1 MQALEVGR
9 DPNPHT
15 NGCFCGHSE
24 THGFVDSVKCSPLR
38 AADYPILRTM
48 PFASPEMLRRRLQFA
63 LWSWAFTLVLV
74 VSSWGLSMWIN
85 RTCEFVR
92 IHETD
97 PEDGSTVTFGRG
109 IQQGQLLPR
118 DDCMGWGKYEYLSL
132 DPRMKTARAASALS
146 VVSGP
151 IVMVLLTVYLFL
163 GRPWMS
169 CTCKWL
175 ASFLSLAN
183 AIFQVLT
190 HLMATSGLC
199 QGDIGG
205 STGSTGTTYT
215 VVDAGEA
222 DGSSPATASTCD
234 TNTPTYRATYYTIVA
249 WAIVAVVVAVAFP
262 VQRVG
267 DGSKDNSDGYDSN
280 DDIHNGNDG
289 TDGKDLETSHR
300 SDADELG
307 RSTC

>member
-1 MQALEVGR
+1 M
-9 DPNPHT
+9 
-15 NGCFCGHSE
+15 
-24 THGFVDSVKCSPLR
+24 
-38 AADYPILRTM
+38 
-48 PFASPEMLRRRLQFA
+48 
-63 LWSWAFTLVLV
+63 WSWAFTLVLV

-92 IHETD
+92 IYETD
-97 PEDGSTVTFGRG
+97 PDDGSTVVFGRG

-118 DDCMGWGKYEYLSL
+118 DACMGWGDYEYLSL
-132 DPRMKTARAASALS
+132 DSRMKTARAASALS

-169 CTCKWL
+169 FSCKWL

-199 QGDIGG
+199 QGVG
-205 STGSTGTTYT
+205 STTSSGTTSSGTTYT
-215 VVDAGEA
+215 VVDGGEAA
-222 DGSSPATASTCD
+222 DGSSSASTVSTTCD

-249 WAIVAVVVAVAFP
+249 WAVVAVVVAVAFP

-267 DGSKDNSDGYDSN
+267 DGSKDYNDEESEDDEDDSD
-280 DDIHNGNDG
+280 HNANIRIDG
-289 TDGKDLETSHR
+289 TEGEDLEIVHR
-300 SDADELG
+300 SEA
-307 RSTC
+307 